1 MYIDKYPY
9 ISMSFIYGMPVAI
22 QVSKEFFF
30 RKDRLYFGSKIKK
43 EEFMKTKFFSRALL
57 IVGLAV
63 LMCGFSMQASA
74 MTFNFTEEAGFQIG
88 ANTPTSTD
96 NGNDGN
102 VLNDIKWYNSNGAAL
117 PLTAGSGTPPVAG
130 EYNSLAWGVSN
141 NAGGLMASDPWGDSR
156 YSSIGV
162 FGHSGTADANG
173 AWVTLAQLFH
183 QNSTISSALWTLDQ
197 AMINGVLTINP
208 ADAGFPNTD
217 ANAVTFVETLNT
229 TGNSILDADIFTID
243 ASTFD
248 PVYFTYL
255 GKQYTAIFRV
265 IGIDPTVISN
275 VGGVVT
281 ITTAEGALNEADV
294 QMRILTPEP
303 ASLAL
308 LGLGLLGLG
317 FIKRRRK
324 NN

>member
-1 MYIDKYPY
+1 
-9 ISMSFIYGMPVAI
+9 
-22 QVSKEFFF
+22 
-30 RKDRLYFGSKIKK
+30 
-43 EEFMKTKFFSRALL
+43 MKTKFFSRALL

-63 LMCGFSMQASA
+63 LVCGFSMQASA
-74 MTFNFTEEAGFQIG
+74 MTFNFTEETGFQVV
-88 ANTPTSTD
+88 APNAPTSTD
-96 NGNDGN
+96 DGTGTGDGN
-102 VLNDIKWYNSNGAAL
+102 IINDIKWYQSAGAAL
-117 PLTAGSGTPPVAG
+117 PLTAGSGQAPIAG

-141 NAGGLMASDPWGDSR
+141 NLGGLMGSDPWGNSN
-156 YSSIGV
+156 YSAIGA
-162 FGHSGTADANG
+162 FGHAGTADANG
-173 AWVTLAQLFH
+173 AWVTLSQLFH
-183 QNSTISSALWTLDQ
+183 QNSSIPSAFWTLDT
-197 AMINGVLTINP
+197 AMINGVLTIAP
-208 ADAGFPNTD
+208 ADGGFPDPD
-217 ANAVTFVETLNT
+217 ANAVTFNETLNVGGPVPDT
-229 TGNSILDADIFTID
+229 FTID

-248 PVYFTYL
+248 PLSFTYL

-265 IGIDPTVISN
+265 VGIGATTISN

-281 ITTAEGALNEADV
+281 ITTQEGGLNEADV